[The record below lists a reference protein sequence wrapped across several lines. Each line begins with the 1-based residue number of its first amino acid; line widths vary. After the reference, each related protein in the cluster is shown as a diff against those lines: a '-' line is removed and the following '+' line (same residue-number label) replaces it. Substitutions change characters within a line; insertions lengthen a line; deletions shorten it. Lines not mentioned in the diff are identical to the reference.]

1 MRVRFAQ
8 ALSLCIAVLL
18 GSALLSDAFAQ
29 DKGKKGEKTAKSEPQ
44 QKMSNVQGKVG
55 RIEKDTIVVMVGT
68 NPKPVMISPDTKFLF
83 GHSNDNKPGKIAD
96 VKQGYFIAC
105 SGSMDA
111 KAQFMAKECVY
122 RDKQ

>member
-1 MRVRFAQ
+1 MRVRLAQFAG
-8 ALSLCIAVLL
+8 LCLVLL
-18 GSALLSDAFAQ
+18 IALALASNILAQ
-29 DKGKKGEKTAKSEPQ
+29 GKGDKAAPQTKT
-44 QKMSNVQGKVG
+44 SNVQGKVG

-68 NPKPVMISPDTKFLF
+68 NPKPVMFNADTKFLF
-83 GHSNDNKPGKIAD
+83 GNSNDNKPGKIGD

-105 SGSMDA
+105 SGSTGD

>member
-1 MRVRFAQ
+1 MRVRLAQFA
-8 ALSLCIAVLL
+8 LL
-18 GSALLSDAFAQ
+18 GLVFVLGLTLTSNVLAQ
-29 DKGKKGEKTAKSEPQ
+29 GKAPKDDKGAKAAPQ
-44 QKMSNVQGKVG
+44 MKMSNVQGKVG
-55 RIEKDTIVVMVGT
+55 RVEKDIIVVMVGT
-68 NPKPVMISPDTKFLF
+68 NPKPVMFGPDTKFLF

-105 SGSMDA
+105 SGSMGD